1 MNMKHLRNISIIF
14 FLLAAT
20 VIMQASAQVEKGQKS
35 LGFHGGYATY
45 NTSALA
51 GVSFQYTFSQHFRLA
66 PSVDYI
72 FDNKDIDGLMFNIDY
87 HGPVSLNAAHT
98 IYFYHLLG
106 INYASWHHAAP
117 GPDADEGAPGN
128 DVSTRKNKFGLDV
141 GAGLEW
147 YIRPTLRISLEGK
160 FNWIRHANTGLFYL
174 GISYVF

>member
-1 MNMKHLRNISIIF
+1 MKHLRNIFITL

-20 VIMQASAQVEKGQKS
+20 AFQSSAQVEKGQKS

-51 GVSFQYTFSQHFRLA
+51 GVSFQYTFSRHFRLA

-72 FDNKDIDGLMFNIDY
+72 FNHKDTDGLMFNIDY

-106 INYASWHHAAP
+106 LNYASWHHAAKRP
-117 GPDADEGAPGN
+117 APEEGAPGS
-128 DVSTRKNKFGLDV
+128 DVSSRENNFGLDV
-141 GAGLEW
+141 GAGFEW
-147 YIRPTLRISLEGK
+147 YVRPTLRLSLEGK
-160 FNWIRHANTGLFYL
+160 FNWIRHADTGLFYL

>member
-1 MNMKHLRNISIIF
+1 MLVAVASD
-14 FLLAAT
+14 
-20 VIMQASAQVEKGQKS
+20 ASAQVEKGQKS

-51 GVSFQYTFSQHFRLA
+51 GVSFQYAFSRHFRLA

-72 FDNKDIDGLMFNIDY
+72 FDHKDVDGLMFNIDY
-87 HGPVSLNAAHT
+87 HGPVALNGART

-106 INYASWHHAAP
+106 LNYASWHHGKAKLSPRVDPAP
-117 GPDADEGAPGN
+117 GE
-128 DVSTRKNKFGLDV
+128 DVSTRENNFGLDV
-141 GAGLEW
+141 GAGFEW
-147 YIRPTLRISLEGK
+147 YVNPALRLSLEGK